1 MGASQTWVGQ
11 MKLRVYAANNDLS
24 LADRCRPGVP
34 LWRVVPTRDEEG
46 HSLTDF
52 MMLIPRLREKPS
64 REIEQTC
71 EYIRSVLALHRE
83 VVFADLNLP
92 LNILW
97 VSLRPRLGAIAEIA
111 SAIRVFV
118 PAAVLVAHYSQPH

>member
-1 MGASQTWVGQ
+1 
-11 MKLRVYAANNDLS
+11 MKIRVYAASDLS
-24 LADRCRPGVP
+24 MTDCCRPGVP

-52 MMLIPRLREKPS
+52 MMLIPHLREKPS
-64 REIEQTC
+64 REIEQTS
-71 EYIRSVLALHRE
+71 ENIRSVLALHRE

>member
-1 MGASQTWVGQ
+1 
-11 MKLRVYAANNDLS
+11 MKIRVYTANDLAM
-24 LADRCRPGVP
+24 ADSCRPGVP

-64 REIEQTC
+64 REIEQTS
-71 EYIRSVLALHRE
+71 EHIRSVLALHRE

-97 VSLRPRLGAIAEIA
+97 VSLRPRQGVISEIA

-118 PAAVLVAHYSQPH
+118 PAAVLIAHYAQAQ